1 MKRSLTLITL
11 LFSCLLAACGVN
23 TATQAVMATPPSNTD
38 APVLDRCSPNHLT
51 VEIVRV
57 NKLTDEFDGYSSRAF
72 KSAQSQLIRIIPQ
85 LQRVLR
91 EAQDQDVPACLQTL
105 KELQTAHMDAMIQVL
120 IYLNGQPM
128 SAASPDPNV
137 AAYVNAAIAETRDLH
152 EKYDV
157 ELSRLLDTALIPPP
171 VSDAAAITVRQLT
184 VAADTIVIAT
194 IIIFLGLLWV
204 LTGHQLIKH
213 TKQTHKLILSAQ
225 ETLSGNELQ
234 NIPGSTATSS
244 STSNEERVLE
254 LTMEKKHVMDAY
266 EGARRKLAHQVHA
279 APMRTLADMA
289 IRLNT
294 TKHILKTD
302 MQAAI
307 EEISKLEELAQSAIH
322 EISRMPVLLNPLTLE
337 SQGLASTL
345 QGMADHMK
353 ELYDQRVIFNLD
365 ADISDQFEL
374 DKQNLLFHI
383 IEEAVEHACK
393 HASAEII
400 AIRLHQTGDE
410 IATLQIVDNGIGFD
424 IHAVD
429 DTAHMVNLRERV
441 KLIQGLLQVDS
452 VPGRGTILQVH
463 IPFAEVAGNRLPCIP
478 EGHPA

>member
-1 MKRSLTLITL
+1 MKRYLTLIVL
-11 LFSCLLAACGVN
+11 LCSCLLAACGVD
-23 TATQAVMATPPSNTD
+23 TATQAVNATPASNTA
-38 APVLDRCSPNHLT
+38 APVLDRCSPTHLT
-51 VEIVRV
+51 VEIVTV
-57 NKLTDEFDGYSSRAF
+57 NKLTDEFDRYSSRAF

-91 EAQDQDVPACLQTL
+91 EAQDQDVPACLQNL
-105 KELQTAHMDAMIQVL
+105 KELQTAHMNAMIQVL
-120 IYLNGQPM
+120 IYLHGQPM

-157 ELSRLLDTALIPPP
+157 ELSRLLDTALVPPPP
-171 VSDAAAITVRQLT
+171 VSDAAATVQPT
-184 VAADTIVIAT
+184 MAADTVVIAA
-194 IIIFLGLLWV
+194 IILFLGLLWV

-213 TKQTHKLILSAQ
+213 TKQTHKMILNAQ

-234 NIPGSTATSS
+234 NIHGSTATPSS
-244 STSNEERVLE
+244 ESNEERVLE
-254 LTMEKKHVMDAY
+254 LTMEKQHVMDAY
-266 EGARRKLAHQVHA
+266 EGARRKLAHQVHT
-279 APMRTLADMA
+279 APMHTIADMA
-289 IRLNT
+289 VRLNT

-302 MQAAI
+302 VQAAI

-322 EISRMPVLLNPLTLE
+322 EISRMPVLLRPLTLE
-337 SQGLASTL
+337 SQGLAATL
-345 QGMADHMK
+345 QVMADHMK

-383 IEEAVEHACK
+383 IEEAVEHACR

-441 KLIQGLLQVDS
+441 KLIQGLLQIDS

-463 IPFAEVAGNRLPCIP
+463 IPFAEAAGNRLPCIP
-478 EGHPA
+478 EGDLA